1 MHNRTKR
8 YSFNEL
14 VFIFYAKRY
23 IFCCIK
29 PISKIELGIDVISWD
44 TVIDKKVKSSDDQD
58 LGKVHTVTK
67 DFVQTKEGL
76 VSKKY
81 YFIPKYY
88 VQGYD
93 GENVWVSL
101 TKNDIKAKFER
112 DNAPSD
118 LKSFLPSD
126 YDEKR
131 NAKIKDFPEF
141 ENQVPSFSPISKD
154 SGDRTAQK
162 NKLVMPWEDVIG
174 KKVKSMDEHEIGE
187 IKSVFSSFIEVEE
200 GLLRKDRYYIP
211 KSYIEGYDNE
221 DHVIS
226 SLTKES
232 IKEKYQR
239 NGPPLES
246 ELDTQEY
253 LERKQAQDDKHPQV
267 FVNGIPFMA
276 KEPGVSLESERSG
289 ETLNIPWEEVI
300 FKRVKTS
307 DDVDIGDIET
317 VANEYI
323 VVREGVGKIRHYY
336 IPKTQINNYD
346 GSALYVA
353 VPGGLVSA
361 KFERESPPTPE
372 EVKTLSEDRSN
383 VT

>member
-1 MHNRTKR
+1 MLR
-8 YSFNEL
+8 
-14 VFIFYAKRY
+14 A
-23 IFCCIK
+23 
-29 PISKIELGIDVISWD
+29 
-44 TVIDKKVKSSDDQD
+44 D
-58 LGKVHTVTK
+58 LKG
-67 DFVQTKEGL
+67 FLPE
-76 VSKKY
+76 
-81 YFIPKYY
+81 
-88 VQGYD
+88 GYD
-93 GENVWVSL
+93 DKRAA
-101 TKNDIKAKFER
+101 TIKE
-112 DNAPSD
+112 
-118 LKSFLPSD
+118 
-126 YDEKR
+126 Y
-131 NAKIKDFPEF
+131 PEF
-141 ENQVPSFSPISKD
+141 ENQVPSFSPIGKD

-162 NKLVMPWEDVIG
+162 DKLVMPWEDVIG
-174 KKVKSMDEHEIGE
+174 KKLKSMDEHEIGE

-211 KSYIEGYDNE
+211 KYYIEGYDNE

-226 SLTKES
+226 SLTKEN